1 MTGELNL
8 DSHSGAI
15 MLICLFYGLHMVEEF
30 SFGFVPW
37 ADRYFG
43 RFDWTQNLVGNFL
56 FLVCLAAACYLYYEN
71 PTSHLWA
78 GMSAAMWILANAF
91 LHISCTILGR
101 EYSPGVVTA
110 VVPVHPRWGIFSL
123 AMGQTRF
130 TDLGK
135 FEPIIPRGRHD
146 FHAHPDVCES
156 GALSCPT
163 GKDFSFGQ
171 VNDS

>member
-1 MTGELNL
+1 MTGELTL

-15 MLICLFYGLHMVEEF
+15 MLICIFYGFHMVEEF

-43 RFDWTQNLVGNFL
+43 RFDWTQNLIGNFL
-56 FLVCLAAACYLYYEN
+56 FLVCVAAACYLYYEN
-71 PTSHLWA
+71 PTRYLCA

-110 VVPVHPRWGIFSL
+110 VILYIPGGVYFLSQWSRDGLLTWENLSLSFLVGGMIFMLIPTFVRAVH
-123 AMGQTRF
+123 
-130 TDLGK
+130 
-135 FEPIIPRGRHD
+135 
-146 FHAHPDVCES
+146 FHAQLAKIFHLVR
-156 GALSCPT
+156 
-163 GKDFSFGQ
+163 
-171 VNDS
+171 